1 MAKLTRFTQLIFGS
15 NASAGQIAQVGS
27 LAAGTPTTYS
37 GSTATPSLVQQ
48 LSNYLTGWFG
58 VSVGSN
64 SPAEEDMNALFW
76 LVTYQLAYLMQEGA
90 AEYDS
95 GTTYYIGSVVNN
107 GSGTLYTSIAN
118 SNIGNALTN
127 PTYWAQPVQ
136 NGSVTPNTLPSSTTI
151 ATGNTLM
158 WPNLVVPT
166 GDTLT
171 IATGSNY
178 IGFTNLTLQGTAVL
192 ILQGTAVAKII

>member
-1 MAKLTRFTQLIFGS
+1 MSKILRKTAQIFGLT
-15 NASAGQIAQVGS
+15 AGSSQIAQFGS
-27 LAAGTPTTYS
+27 KAEGTPTFTND
-37 GSTATPSLVQQ
+37 PSVIQS
-48 LSNYLTGWFG
+48 LSAWAVGWFDA
-58 VSVGSN
+58 VVATN
-64 SPAEEDMNALFW
+64 SPCIEDMNAFCF
-76 LVTYQLAYLMQEGA
+76 VMAYQIAYMLQAGVG
-90 AEYDS
+90 EYDS
-95 GTTYYIGSVVNN
+95 GTTYYTGSLVNN
-107 GSGTLYTSIAN
+107 GSGTSYASIAD
-118 SNIGNALTN
+118 SNTGNALTN
-127 PTYWAQPVQ
+127 PTYWAQPIQ

-178 IGFTNLTLQGTAVL
+178 IGFVNLTLQGTAVL